1 MFHVKV
7 GAFIHLAS
15 CCCFIS
21 PLFRVRDGP
30 KSPNQVCVRV
40 CVCVRGGCR
49 SLMFHSLAPAIRSD
63 FGRSR
68 IGPAE
73 LKHR

>member
-30 KSPNQVCVRV
+30 KSPNQVCV
-40 CVCVRGGCR
+40 CVCVHVCACGVQEFNV
-49 SLMFHSLAPAIRSD
+49 SLTGICNPVRLWS
-63 FGRSR
+63 
-68 IGPAE
+68 
-73 LKHR
+73 